1 MEINE
6 LFAQS
11 TYIRFKETKYRRS
24 RKNNPVLLSRDIAH
38 SPYTRA
44 KTQIMIYKNEVNT
57 ND

>member
-24 RKNNPVLLSRDIAH
+24 RKNNRVLLSRDIAH

-44 KTQIMIYKNEVNT
+44 KTQII
-57 ND
+57 

>member
-11 TYIRFKETKYRRS
+11 TYIRLKETKYRIS
-24 RKNNPVLLSRDIAH
+24 RKNNPVLLSRDNPH

-44 KTQIMIYKNEVNT
+44 KTQII
-57 ND
+57 